1 MSNDLNFDPNRPLF
15 VPSGE
20 RFPIAQSQGALAMAF
35 ASGRP
40 VLIYLHGRAKGIGEP
55 RKSVQTNIYRGLGS
69 YGVSVIG
76 FTWDADDGGYD
87 ETRPLESADN
97 FDRFLDALAEFQDSA
112 AGRDEAKP
120 SLIAHSMGNLIVAEL
135 AKEGRLDSGRGM
147 LFRNIVMNAAAV
159 KAKRHHMWLEKIG
172 TAQRNYVMIN
182 QQDKVLLFAGFLFR
196 PNMLGRELRGPG
208 AASDRTT
215 YVELSQLGVNHRY
228 FVPAAQNNQASLR
241 SFFAQALVCHDVN
254 FDGIAEPEGVDGIK
268 VRRLKPGG
276 ILHEVAADADLG
288 SVQDEDQD

>member
-1 MSNDLNFDPNRPLF
+1 MSNDLDFDPNRPLF

-20 RFPIAQSQGALAMAF
+20 RFPIAQSQAALAMAF

-55 RKSVQTNIYRGLGS
+55 RKSVQTNIYRGLDS

-87 ETRPLESADN
+87 ETRPLESTGS
-97 FDRFLDALAEFQDSA
+97 FDRFLDALGEFQESA
-112 AGRDEAKP
+112 AGRDAAKP

-135 AKEGRLDSGRGM
+135 AKEGRLDSGRGT
-147 LFRNIVMNAAAV
+147 LFRNVVLNAAAV
-159 KAKRHHMWLEKIG
+159 KAKRHHLWLEKIG
-172 TAQRNYVMIN
+172 TAQRHFVMIN
-182 QQDKVLLFAGFLFR
+182 PQDKVLLFAGFLFR

-208 AASDRTT
+208 AATDRTT

-228 FVPAAQNNQASLR
+228 FVPAAQNNQRSLR
-241 SFFAQALVCHDVN
+241 SFFDQALVGHEVD
-254 FDGIAEPEGVDGIK
+254 FDGIAEPGEVDDIK
-268 VRRLKPGG
+268 VRRLKPGR
-276 ILHEVAADADLG
+276 IVHEMVAEADLG
-288 SVQDEDQD
+288 GVQDEDQD